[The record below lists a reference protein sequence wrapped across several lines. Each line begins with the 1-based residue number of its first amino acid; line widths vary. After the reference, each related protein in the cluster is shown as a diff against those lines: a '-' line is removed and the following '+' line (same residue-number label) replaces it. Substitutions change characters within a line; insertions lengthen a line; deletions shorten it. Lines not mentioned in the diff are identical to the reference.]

1 MLKDANNE
9 EALHDWCR
17 AVVEDNR
24 DLRKGHEQSWWE
36 QLCVYAGD
44 LWVEYNVHSK
54 QLEEVELPDHRVRL
68 PINLVSPVVRTEYAK
83 LLKNK
88 PITNCIAKSAD
99 RKDRNS
105 AKVGDKLAGHYLE
118 KQFRLPRVRR
128 GAVMWTLITGL
139 GAVFVDY
146 DPSMNGEV
154 EVFVDANGDPVQDP
168 QSIKAIQR
176 YYRDKHKKP
185 KTTKI
190 PQGDLRF
197 KPLGPM
203 QWGWDLSSDDPMD
216 GMWQYVTELMDV
228 DEVYRRW
235 GVEVEPGDKVRPNVF
250 ERRILT
256 KVDLTGS
263 FKQFSNLPTSN
274 SQEMVVVHRLFIK
287 PGHRYFPDGA
297 EIVFTEQEIID
308 ATPFPFAHGQLPVSC
323 MGHIPMPGSRY
334 PLSIVG
340 QIRHPVLEISKTE
353 SQMIEN
359 RNLMSNP
366 PWIEYEEHQIPEGEL
381 VNKPG
386 ARIKVRF
393 RPNMEDPHPVQMP
406 EMPAYVQSLP
416 EILGQHVQTIAG
428 QGETSQ
434 GRVPP
439 GARSGVSIAYLQEED
454 DTKLGPTVGE
464 FEEMIERMT
473 WQGLSLIAQFY
484 DMPRTTVIYQRHADP
499 EVLDFTG
506 TMLNGIQGV
515 ETQAGSALP
524 RSKAAKQQFIM
535 DLYSMGIEQNP
546 AKVKEML
553 ELGEGEPE
561 DFEDDLAQAERENSR
576 LQEGKQQPVEDWF
589 NHQAH
594 LVKHRKFMKSADFEE
609 LPENIQQV
617 FRDHDAM
624 HQRFL
629 TGVAQAQ
636 QMGVPTPGQTLPQPQ
651 LQNGAN
657 NQAPVQGGPLAQSN
671 GAPTGPIDA
680 QPQ

>member
-1 MLKDANNE
+1 
-9 EALHDWCR
+9 
-17 AVVEDNR
+17 
-24 DLRKGHEQSWWE
+24 
-36 QLCVYAGD
+36 
-44 LWVEYNVHSK
+44 
-54 QLEEVELPDHRVRL
+54 
-68 PINLVSPVVRTEYAK
+68 
-83 LLKNK
+83 
-88 PITNCIAKSAD
+88 
-99 RKDRNS
+99 
-105 AKVGDKLAGHYLE
+105 
-118 KQFRLPRVRR
+118 
-128 GAVMWTLITGL
+128 
-139 GAVFVDY
+139 
-146 DPSMNGEV
+146 
-154 EVFVDANGDPVQDP
+154 
-168 QSIKAIQR
+168 
-176 YYRDKHKKP
+176 
-185 KTTKI
+185 
-190 PQGDLRF
+190 
-197 KPLGPM
+197 
-203 QWGWDLSSDDPMD
+203 
-216 GMWQYVTELMDV
+216 
-228 DEVYRRW
+228 
-235 GVEVEPGDKVRPNVF
+235 
-250 ERRILT
+250 
-256 KVDLTGS
+256 
-263 FKQFSNLPTSN
+263 
-274 SQEMVVVHRLFIK
+274 
-287 PGHRYFPDGA
+287 
-297 EIVFTEQEIID
+297 
-308 ATPFPFAHGQLPVSC
+308 

-393 RPNMEDPHPVQMP
+393 RPNMQDPHPVEMP

-576 LQEGKQQPVEDWF
+576 LQEGQQQPVEDWF

-609 LPENIQQV
+609 LDDTIQQV
-617 FRDHDAM
+617 FRDHDAL

-651 LQNGAN
+651 LENGAN